1 MKSDKSIL
9 IIDDD
14 LGIRDGLT
22 VLLQKFFIVESV
34 ASGKEATEVIL
45 HRKHDIYIID
55 LFLGDINGF
64 EILALVNKRFP
75 ESITIIL
82 TGYGSDEDILKA
94 KQLGANE
101 FLHKPISFKQL
112 KTIIDKLNDSKYNFE
127 SSEKTIE
134 ISYNFIAG
142 VNTEL
147 LEYFNPL
154 KNELKFLKQV
164 LPNDY
169 KHYTNNISDLILDLE
184 FKVEFIG
191 LIIKLKNRM
200 FEDTKGNI
208 FIKEVIEKA
217 LEKFPNTDIYKRII
231 INNDDNA
238 YVFVNSFSLL
248 INILLMLLKKF
259 EKSLL
264 KVSKS
269 IQGIE
274 IEMINTGLTIQKPFD
289 SDGVMSDFPHIELNL
304 LKEVLNFINSQFNIK
319 QDGPYTNLLITVK
332 TI

>member
-191 LIIKLKNRM
+191 SIIKLKNRM